1 MAKEEL
7 IAAHKGTKTGV
18 FSVKAWESGQPQRYG
33 WVADIDVTPR
43 KTMPVELLEFAEIRK
58 KVVPEPVEAPAIE
71 PPATVEP
78 TVAARPKPKRKPT
91 AKKGAKK

>member
-1 MAKEEL
+1 M

-43 KTMPVELLEFAEIRK
+43 KTIPAEILEFAEIRK
-58 KVVPEPVEAPAIE
+58 KVVPEPVEPPVVAPS
-71 PPATVEP
+71 ATVEP
-78 TVAARPKPKRKPT
+78 VQAAARPKPKRKPT